1 MLTEIQAWR
10 EIAGAPATAGYT
22 LAVAF
27 LALLAVFVVVF
38 GSSFRE
44 RVRRWK
50 SNGIYPIAPNGGRP
64 TAQSIRPEPP
74 VTASGESE
82 LLTAIIAATPDLVCV
97 YDLTSAATVFSNRDC
112 GVLLGF
118 SNQALHLQFLQE
130 RLHAEDASIW
140 EEHLTTLRKAAD
152 GDVVRA
158 EYRLQHH
165 DGRYVWVCSRGRVFR
180 RGGNG
185 VPSQVMVN
193 LQDHTG
199 ERLGREKL
207 LAAQQQHLS
216 VMESVNEVIFQT
228 NNEGKLLFLNPAW
241 TEITGFTTEE
251 SLGTFFF
258 EYVHAEDKDRY
269 WMLFLPLI
277 TKQQAFCRH
286 EVRYVTK
293 QGGFRWM
300 ETRARLTVNKDNQ
313 VTGISGTLTDVT
325 ERRVT
330 EDKLRNSE
338 QLYRLISENSRDLI
352 TLNDERGR
360 ALYISPSVKEV
371 LGFSA
376 EELLGTDPFKYMYP
390 DDVAAILHETHN
402 IAGSNDLHQVLEYR
416 TRRKDGNYIWLQ
428 THIRPIMDKR
438 GRLVNLQTTSRDI
451 TDRKRTEEK
460 LRESEKLY
468 RLISEN
474 AKDLVALHTPDGAFR
489 YLSPSIAEITG
500 YTAAE
505 VLGTK
510 PFECIHPE
518 DVEVVTAAFG
528 KADATESHIRQYRVR
543 HKLGNYIWLETQMRP
558 IIDPFGHVEAVQTS
572 TRDITTRKL
581 AEQSV
586 TRMSNLLINIL
597 DSSLTGVM
605 AYQAVRNAEGEII
618 DFEWQ
623 LINRKAGTMLGLNPD
638 ELIGQR
644 LLKVLPRVRDT
655 LFEPY
660 KRVVEEGTPWEE
672 ENFSLGSHDGR
683 RFHLVA
689 VNLVGDGCAVMC
701 TDVTRQKLLQDAAI
715 LQKERM
721 EQVYRI
727 TSNAAFDT
735 STQVYETLKAAT
747 SSLGLEIGIFGH
759 IEDGTFTVKEVYT
772 QSLGF
777 AKGLVLAMHT
787 TYCSIPYQENRLVA
801 IAEMPECEYRDHPC
815 YAVHRFEAYIGV
827 PVWIRGRKYGV
838 LMFAAYYPLSHGISQ
853 GDCDFVQMLSQWI
866 GTVLERSI
874 YEAELI
880 QAKEQA
886 EYSAKA
892 KEQFL
897 STMSHEIRT
906 PMNAVI
912 GMTHLL
918 MQENPKPE
926 QVGNLKTLQF
936 SAENLLVLINDILD
950 YNKIES
956 GMVSFEC
963 IPFNL
968 AGLLE
973 SIRFS
978 LGFKAE
984 EKHIGF
990 HIHLD
995 GQLPPVLLGD
1005 PVRLAQILTNLV
1017 SNAIKFTEKGSV
1029 TLAAVAKQDDG
1040 DSVLLDFAVTDSGI
1054 GIKAEKLAYIFDR
1067 FTQAESDTTRKYGG
1081 TGLGLAI
1088 TKRLLEM
1095 QGSQIGVD
1103 SQPGEGSRFYF
1114 SLSFRKGDEASPLRD
1129 RYAYTA
1135 SARLLD
1141 RVQLLLVE
1149 DNEINRKVATKF
1161 LNKWG
1166 IQPDYAHNGVQAIE
1180 KIKEKAYD
1188 LILMDLQMPEMDGYE
1203 AARII
1208 RETKAQESIP
1218 IIALTASAMH
1228 DVAQKIFD
1236 AGMNDFVMKPF
1247 HPDDLYQ
1254 KIAKYAAPDQAG
1266 PAVDLPA
1273 AEAPVSADDV
1283 LNLAGLVEVAG
1294 EGTDFLQE
1302 MIRMHIKMFS
1312 NFPEEYS
1319 LALEQRDVKQLHF
1332 IFHRTKSSCTM
1343 LRITRLEDEY
1353 AVAKR
1358 LLDSKENVREALE
1371 ASAGRVK
1378 VLCLRITRRL
1388 QQELARL
1395 ITG

>member
-1 MLTEIQAWR
+1 MFITSQAWK
-10 EIAGAPATAGYT
+10 EIAGAPAAAGYP

-27 LALLAVFVVVF
+27 LALLWAVLLLF
-38 GSSFRE
+38 GASLRE
-44 RVRRWK
+44 RVRRWQSK
-50 SNGIYPIAPNGGRP
+50 GPLPTGPNNGGQP
-64 TAQSIRPEPP
+64 STPSRPEPP
-74 VTASGESE
+74 PGALDGNA
-82 LLTAIIAATPDLVCV
+82 LLAEMVAAAPDLLYV
-97 YDLTSAATVFSNRDC
+97 YDFTSGDTVFSNRDC
-112 GVLLGF
+112 GALLGF
-118 SNQALHLQFLQE
+118 GDQTPNGRLLRE
-130 RLHAEDASIW
+130 RLHPGDVPAW
-140 EEHLTTLRKAAD
+140 EESLARLRKAVD
-152 GDVVRA
+152 GEVVLA
-158 EYRLQHH
+158 EYRLQHQS
-165 DGRYVWVCSRGRVFR
+165 GRYAWVCSRSRVFR
-180 RGGNG
+180 RDGNG
-185 VPSQVMVN
+185 APGQV
-193 LQDHTG
+193 LAILHDHAE
-199 ERLGREKL
+199 ERLAREKL
-207 LAAQQQHLS
+207 LANQQQYLS

-228 NNEGKLLFLNPAW
+228 DNEGKLLFLNPAW
-241 TEITGFTTEE
+241 TEITGFTAAE
-251 SLGTFFF
+251 SLGMFFF
-258 EYVHAEDKDRY
+258 EYVHAGDKDRY

-277 TKQQAFCRH
+277 TKQQAFCRL

-293 QGGFRWM
+293 EGSFRWM

-325 ERRVT
+325 ERRVA
-330 EDKLRNSE
+330 EEKLRNSE
-338 QLYRLISENSRDLI
+338 HLYRLISENSRDLI

-360 ALYISPSVKEV
+360 ALYISPSVREV
-371 LGFSA
+371 LGFSP
-376 EELLGTDPFKYMYP
+376 EELLGTDPFEYMYP
-390 DDVAAILHETHN
+390 DDVAAIQRETRR
-402 IAGSNDLHQVLEYR
+402 IAGSNDLHQLLEYR
-416 TRRKDGNYIWLQ
+416 TRRKDGTYIWLQ
-428 THIRPIMDKR
+428 THIRPISDAH

-451 TDRKRTEEK
+451 TDRKVAEEK

-474 AKDLVALHTPDGAFR
+474 AKDLVALHTPEGAFR
-489 YLSPSIAEITG
+489 YLSPSIGEIMG
-500 YTAAE
+500 YTPAE
-505 VLGTK
+505 VLGAK
-510 PFECIHPE
+510 PLDCIHPE
-518 DVEVVTAAFG
+518 DAEVVAAAFG
-528 KADATESHIRQYRVR
+528 DTASESHTHQYRAR
-543 HKLGNYIWLETQMRP
+543 HKLGHYLWLETQMRP
-558 IIDPFGHVEAVQTS
+558 ILDPFGRVAAVQTS
-572 TRDITTRKL
+572 TRDITNRKL

-586 TRMSNLLINIL
+586 IRMSNLLISIL
-597 DSSLTGVM
+597 DNSLTGVM
-605 AYQAVRNAEGEII
+605 AYQAVRNAEGELI

-623 LINRKAGTMLGLNPD
+623 LINRKAGAMMGLNPE

-644 LLKVLPRVRDT
+644 LREVLPVVGNA

-672 ENFSLGSHDGR
+672 ENYSVGPHDAR
-683 RFHLVA
+683 RFHLVV
-689 VNLVGDGCAVMC
+689 VNIGDGCAVMC
-701 TDVTRQKLLQDAAI
+701 TDVTRQQQVQATAI

-727 TSNAAFDT
+727 TANAAFDT

-747 SSLGLEIGIFGH
+747 ESLGLEIGIFSC
-759 IEDGTFTVKEVYT
+759 IEDGIFTVKEVYT
-772 QSLGF
+772 RYPGF
-777 AKGLVLAMHT
+777 TKGLVLPVHT
-787 TYCSIPYQENRLVA
+787 TYCCIPYGENRLVA
-801 IAEMPECEYRDHPC
+801 IADMPQCEHRDHPC
-815 YAVHRFEAYIGV
+815 YQVHRFEAYVGV

-838 LMFAAYYPLSHGISQ
+838 LMFAAYYPLPQGISQ
-853 GDCDFVQMLSQWI
+853 GDCDFVQMLSQGI

-874 YEAELI
+874 YETELI
-880 QAKEQA
+880 HAKEQA

-926 QVGNLKTLQF
+926 QVGNLKMLQF

-963 IPFNL
+963 IAFNL

-984 EKHIGF
+984 EKHIAF
-990 HIHLD
+990 NIHLE

-1017 SNAIKFTEKGSV
+1017 SNAIKFTEQGGV
-1029 TLAAVAKQDDG
+1029 TLEAVVKHDDG
-1040 DSVLLDFAVTDSGI
+1040 ESVRLDFAVTDTGI
-1054 GIKAEKLAYIFDR
+1054 GIKADKLAYIFDR

-1088 TKRLLEM
+1088 TKRLLQM
-1095 QGSQIGVD
+1095 QGSEIGVD
-1103 SQPGEGSRFYF
+1103 SRPGEGSRFFF
-1114 SLSFRKGDEASPLRD
+1114 SLSFHKGDQASPVRD
-1129 RYAYTA
+1129 SYAYTA

-1166 IQPDYAHNGVQAIE
+1166 IQPDYAHNGLQAIE
-1180 KIKEKAYD
+1180 KVNEKEYD

-1208 RETKAQESIP
+1208 RGTKAQEGIP

-1247 HPDDLYQ
+1247 HPNDLYQ
-1254 KIAKYAAPDQAG
+1254 KIAKYAAPDQVG
-1266 PAVDLPA
+1266 PMVDFPSAADVLAPA
-1273 AEAPVSADDV
+1273 ADDV
-1283 LNLAGLVEVAG
+1283 LDLAGLVEITG

-1302 MIRMHIKMFS
+1302 MIRMHIKMFGR
-1312 NFPEEYS
+1312 FAEEYS
-1319 LALEQRDVKQLHF
+1319 LALEQKDAKQLYF
-1332 IFHRTKSSCTM
+1332 IFHRAKSSCTM
-1343 LRITRLEDEY
+1343 LRITRLEEEY
-1353 AVAKR
+1353 AVVKE
-1358 LLDSKENVREALE
+1358 LLASRENVREALE
-1371 ASAGRVK
+1371 ASIGRVK
-1378 VLCLRITRRL
+1378 VTCLRITRRL
-1388 QQELARL
+1388 QQELTRLVAR
-1395 ITG
+1395 